1 MLFFEIKSKTNYFDF
16 FIAAKCSS
24 QCFDFKS
31 RYNLMAHANCV
42 RPYVDLEM
50 SRIFLCRRVVVL
62 LTVLHNISYG
72 S

>member
-24 QCFDFKS
+24 QRFDFKS

-50 SRIFLCRRVVVL
+50 SRIFFV
-62 LTVLHNISYG
+62 S
-72 S
+72 